1 MSLAIL
7 MSSVASTQ
15 IGFVTLARICY
26 AMGTDRLLPRPFS
39 RISHR
44 YRTPVFGTIVVGL
57 VLIVVIWLSVYTST
71 IANAFTTI
79 LTSTGILFGIFY
91 AFGAL
96 ANTWFFRSQ
105 IRQSFRSFL
114 LVAAIPLAAAAFL
127 AWIIVKSLQGFTF
140 GAIIALVITIALG
153 VLALL
158 AARFLYKSPFFSIP
172 RERYQPAPP
181 AQ

>member
-1 MSLAIL
+1 MAGSAADGALPSINQAASADQASQQHSALARAGDSSQHELEPNAIGLAQSTIMSIASSAPTASMTISLA
-7 MSSVASTQ
+7 A
-15 IGFVTLARICY
+15 
-26 AMGTDRLLPRPFS
+26 LL
-39 RISHR
+39 
-44 YRTPVFGTIVVGL
+44 
-57 VLIVVIWLSVYTST
+57 
-71 IANAFTTI
+71 
-79 LTSTGILFGIFY
+79 
-91 AFGAL
+91 AL

-105 IRQSFRSFL
+105 IRQGFRSFL

-127 AWIIVKSLQGFTF
+127 AWIIVKSLQGFTS

-158 AARFLYKSPFFSIP
+158 AAQFLYKSPFFSIP